1 MFFTF
6 FFESRSLGIYSW
18 LFQVFVAGC
27 RLSLAA
33 AIGGCSLGVVQGFSR
48 QELGAQALGRGLR
61 SCGTWAPE
69 HRPEQFWCMG
79 LVAPRHVESSWT
91 RDQTHVSCISRWILN
106 HWTTREVPFTC
117 ILSSDF
123 MLTAPCDMVIIAVCL
138 ILQRK
143 EADHGTTHWPNFL
156 QTEQG
161 SGAQVFW
168 P

>member
-1 MFFTF
+1 MF
-6 FFESRSLGIYSW
+6 IYSW

-27 RLSLAA
+27 GLSLAA
-33 AIGGCSLGVVQGFSR
+33 AIGGYSLGEVQGLLTAGVGGHRLST
-48 QELGAQALGRGLR
+48 
-61 SCGTWAPE
+61 CGTWAPE
-69 HRPEQFWCMG
+69 PRPEQLWCMG

-91 RDQTHVSCISRWILN
+91 RGQTHVSCISRWILN

-123 MLTAPCDMVIIAVCL
+123 MLTAPCDVAVVALHL
-138 ILQRK
+138 ISQRK
-143 EADHGTTHWPNFL
+143 EADHGMTRWPDVR